1 MGCVASLLNFS
12 PCVSA
17 PKQGVMHQSEIMNR
31 PPIPSDPFNRQYI
44 YKGVVFHWSLST
56 GFVYLICLA
65 ISKASPIS
73 IVLLIPCSVVLFLCI
88 NGITNDF
95 EFKTLY
101 KKLDWY
107 RKYTIATFLLG
118 VLFGISCAFEAS
130 ADFAVIIAF
139 PVFANGLFLW
149 PLVTTNTYVKNY
161 TRLFG
166 VFDA

>member
-1 MGCVASLLNFS
+1 
-12 PCVSA
+12 
-17 PKQGVMHQSEIMNR
+17 MHQSEIMNR
-31 PPIPSDPFNRQYI
+31 NPIPSDPFNRQYI
-44 YKGVVFHWSLST
+44 YKGVVFHWSLAT

-73 IVLLIPCSVVLFLCI
+73 IVLLIPSSVVLFLCI

-101 KKLDWY
+101 KKLGWY
-107 RKYTIATFLLG
+107 RKYSIVTFLLG
-118 VLFGISCAFEAS
+118 VLLGISCVFEAS

>member
-1 MGCVASLLNFS
+1 MPLIGAF
-12 PCVSA
+12 
-17 PKQGVMHQSEIMNR
+17 MHQCEIMNR
-31 PPIPSDPFNRQYI
+31 TPIPSDPFNRQYI
-44 YKGVVFHWSLST
+44 YKGAVFHWSLAI

-65 ISKASPIS
+65 INEASPIS
-73 IVLLIPCSVVLFLCI
+73 IVLLIPSSVVLFLCI
-88 NGITNDF
+88 NGIANDL

-101 KKLDWY
+101 KKLNWF
-107 RKYTIATFLLG
+107 RKYTIATFVLG
-118 VLFGISCAFEAS
+118 VLFGASSPFQAS

-139 PVFANGLFLW
+139 PAFANGLFLW

>member
-1 MGCVASLLNFS
+1 MGESFSFLMQNLSL
-12 PCVSA
+12 
-17 PKQGVMHQSEIMNR
+17 I
-31 PPIPSDPFNRQYI
+31 
-44 YKGVVFHWSLST
+44 
-56 GFVYLICLA
+56 
-65 ISKASPIS
+65 
-73 IVLLIPCSVVLFLCI
+73 LLIALASNYFILHFRNRNREL
-88 NGITNDF
+88 F

-101 KKLDWY
+101 KKLGWY
-107 RKYTIATFLLG
+107 RKYTIVTFLLG
-118 VLFGISCAFEAS
+118 VLFGISCVFEAS